1 MPNETH
7 VTVTD
12 VPDGLA
18 ELPYW
23 SIARMFAKTTG
34 CKASTASTLEPITRV
49 LVSITLMGTLTFL
62 FDSWFL
68 GIFCGALFN
77 IIFSVTYAHVQEHAN
92 RYNYRIV
99 EDRKHH
105 LFHVLQVRIR
115 RDSSM
120 RVEWQ
125 HITRNLASIEEA
137 TQSIINGLEKERQ
150 DRLNRMI
157 PSETTVRRVFVG
169 PQQDSSDESPAE

>member
-7 VTVTD
+7 VTITD

-23 SIARMFAKTTG
+23 SIARMFAETTG
-34 CKASTASTLEPITRV
+34 CKASTACTLETITRI
-49 LVSITLMGTLTFL
+49 LVSLTLMGTLTFL
-62 FDSWFL
+62 FDNWFL

-77 IIFSVTYAHVQEHAN
+77 IIFSVVYAHIQEHAN

-99 EDRKHH
+99 EDKGH
-105 LFHVLQVRIR
+105 LFNVKQVRLR
-115 RDSSM
+115 ESGM
-120 RVEWQ
+120 GVEWQ
-125 HITRNLASIEEA
+125 YVTVNLSSIEEA